1 MPVGAGSSVVTGRE
15 RLVVLSSLLV
25 FCAILFPGVFLRG
38 EIIGPA
44 DLSFCYRPWAA
55 HNPQQ
60 IQPGY
65 YNLSDQFDEIMPTLA
80 HQMDRLSQGDLPNY
94 TDKIQNGSPMFWVIR
109 HEAKMLPLIGL
120 SLLFGF
126 PVAWTLFLV
135 GRLLVG
141 GLFFHLYLRR
151 NGVSSAGAFLASLTF
166 CFSSY
171 VIQNFGITM
180 VSQYFLIPIL
190 LYSIDVLL
198 ERRSV
203 LWGLLFPVLVNQL
216 LVSGYPTT
224 AAYILC
230 FLVGYGAFRALS
242 LRPIPFGQIG
252 VMAFLGVIAIG
263 LTAPSLLA
271 SADFFSQFD
280 WSYRQN
286 YWDKSVLPYMTV
298 SYLAQFFYGP
308 PWTGRW
314 LREAVYVG
322 VLPLLLAGF
331 GALVSFRRR
340 SGVLR
345 ISPEYLARFYSVAL
359 FLTLCCTYNFFSILE
374 IVRYIPVLNA
384 SQPNN
389 LVILIPPLVS
399 VLAAFGFDAVAGRSA
414 RVWQYGAVGAAL
426 SVAVYALSQKVSA
439 DWARIAADEFVKD
452 HLRTQA
458 VLACVS
464 IAVLGAIVWRRG
476 AAAVTVAATLLIGVD
491 LVYPSLGWN
500 RSIARD
506 AYYPETPAI
515 AFLKSK
521 VGDDKIFLLEKEFLA
536 NTPEVFGLRTV
547 AGRGFFN
554 SRTKAIYKTL
564 YDNAFYEAPTQA
576 LFPATAETRLG
587 IQLFDALGLRY
598 IVAPRGID
606 LNAVYPSSAVAT
618 PSPEVELRA
627 YLQPEWN
634 ETVSLPAGGSVE
646 QSFVA
651 ARDFNLIA
659 VVPQAHLST
668 LAGSAQLLAVVE
680 DANGELGRGV
690 RALAPDEAGNLSIPL
705 SGSVV
710 VRRGGLYRVK
720 LTVLGDV
727 KGTLDLRWAKGV
739 DLVPNG
745 TLSAGGAPLSGDL
758 RMEIAAQALDTP
770 GGKFNLIYDKD
781 LTVWE
786 NTRAF
791 PRAWATYAAQ
801 RISDEELLKAMR
813 DDKIDLR
820 TVTALPPDA
829 APFKGSGAG
838 RPNVVIQSVL
848 DDRQL
853 YTVSA
858 AADALLVVS
867 DNYDAGWQV
876 RINGKPATLERAN
889 FNMRAVR
896 IPAGDSQVEFVYD
909 PPFLVKGFRYAAAAM
924 LFHLLLLLTWGTAP
938 RGGLR
943 RGTDVMKSVAVEEVY
958 APRVANAR

>member
-1 MPVGAGSSVVTGRE
+1 MRSEVAAAGVRE
-15 RLVVLSSLLV
+15 GLLVFTSLLV

-44 DLSFCYRPWAA
+44 DLSFCYRPWSD
-55 HNPQQ
+55 HNPLQVR
-60 IQPGY
+60 PGY

-80 HQMDRLSQGDLPNY
+80 HQMDRLAQGDLPNY

-109 HEAKMLPLIGL
+109 HEAKMLPLIAL

-126 PVAWTLFLV
+126 PVGWTMFLV
-135 GRLLVG
+135 GRLLIG

-151 NGVSSAGAFLASLTF
+151 NGVSAPGAFIASIAF

-180 VSQYFLIPIL
+180 VSQYCLIPLL

-203 LWGLLFPVLVNQL
+203 LWALLFPVLVHQL
-216 LVSGYPTT
+216 LVTGYPTT

-230 FLVGYGAFRALS
+230 FLAGYGAFRS
-242 LRPIPFGQIG
+242 VTLRPIPYTQIA
-252 VMAFLGVIAIG
+252 VMAFLGVVAIG
-263 LTAPSLLA
+263 FTAPSLLA

-280 WSYRQN
+280 WTYRQN
-286 YWDKSVLPYMTV
+286 YWDKSVVPYMTV
-298 SYLAQFFYGP
+298 SYLTQFFYGP

-322 VLPLLLAGF
+322 VLPLVLAAF
-331 GALVSFRRR
+331 GALRSFAPSEPRT
-340 SGVLR
+340 R
-345 ISPEYLARFYSVAL
+345 ISPQQLARFYSVAL

-374 IVRYIPVLNA
+374 IVKYIPVLNA

-389 LVILIPPLVS
+389 LVILIPPLIS
-399 VLAAFGFDAVAGRSA
+399 VLCAFGFDAIA
-414 RVWQYGAVGAAL
+414 RREAKLWQYGVVAAAL
-426 SVAVYALSQKVSA
+426 GAAVYALVGRVNG
-439 DWARIAADEFVKD
+439 DWTRIAADEFVKD
-452 HLRTQA
+452 HLRTQVA
-458 VLACVS
+458 IGVVSLALL
-464 IAVLGAIVWRRG
+464 AAIVWRRG
-476 AAAVTVAATLLIGVD
+476 RIGVAVAVTMLLAVD

-506 AYYPETPAI
+506 AFYPETPAV
-515 AFLKSK
+515 AFLKQRI
-521 VGDDKIFLLEKEFLA
+521 GDDKIFLLEKEFLA

-564 YDNAFYEAPTQA
+564 FDNAFYEAPTQA

-598 IVAPRGID
+598 VVAPRGID
-606 LNAVYPSSAVAT
+606 LNALLPGGAPSAA
-618 PSPEVELRA
+618 PASPLELRA

-634 ETVSLPAGGSVE
+634 DVVAVKSGQSIE
-646 QSFVA
+646 QSFTA
-651 ARDFNLIA
+651 ARDFKLTTI
-659 VVPQAHLST
+659 VPQAHAST
-668 LAGSAQLLAVVE
+668 LAGAVQLLAVVE
-680 DANGELGRGV
+680 DASGELGRGV
-690 RALAPDEAGNLSIPL
+690 RALAPDEAGNLAVALASPV
-705 SGSVV
+705 S
-710 VRRGGLYRVK
+710 VRRGGQYRVK
-720 LTVLGDV
+720 FTVVGDV

-745 TLSAGGAPLSGDL
+745 TLSAEGGALDGDL
-758 RMEIAAQALDTP
+758 RMEVAAEALDTP
-770 GGKFNLIYDKD
+770 GGKFRLIYDKD
-781 LTVWE
+781 LTIWE

-791 PRAWATYAAQ
+791 PRAWATYGAKQLPDQQVLAAL
-801 RISDEELLKAMR
+801 REDRL
-813 DDKIDLR
+813 DLQAA
-820 TVTALPPDA
+820 TVLPPDA
-829 APFKGSGAG
+829 APFVGEAPG

-858 AADALLVVS
+858 AANALLVVS
-867 DNYDAGWQV
+867 DNFDAGWQV
-876 RINGKPATLERAN
+876 RVNGKPAVTERAN
-889 FNMRAVR
+889 YNMRAVR
-896 IPAGDSQVEFVYD
+896 VPAGDSQVEFVYD
-909 PPFLVKGFRYAAAAM
+909 PPFLVTGFRYAAAAI
-924 LFHLLLLLTWGTAP
+924 LFHLLLLLTWGTAA
-938 RGGLR
+938 RGGIR
-943 RGTDVMKSVAVEEVY
+943 RAEIREIAVEEVY
-958 APRVANAR
+958 APRQRANAR